1 MKSNKTHIV
10 LVLDVSGS
18 MELTKLETMQGFN
31 NLIEK
36 HAKAEGKCK
45 ASIIM
50 FSTEPKQVYDNV
62 DIKDVEPL
70 TLDTYK
76 CSGMTALHDAMGMG
90 IKNLAEKLAGKKNQP
105 TVIFVTLTDGGENAS
120 SKFSGTM
127 VKSLVN
133 EYTAKGWQFVFVGA
147 NQDATLTGASLGIG
161 ASNSL
166 TFAANSKGV
175 SGAYDS
181 LTDISL
187 SVRSGACDSMAFRA
201 VDRDAQVKAGVK

>member
-10 LVLDVSGS
+10 LVLDNSGS

-31 NLIEK
+31 TLIEK
-36 HAKAEGKCK
+36 HAKAEGRCK

-50 FSTEPKQVYDNV
+50 FNTEPKQVYNSV
-62 DIKDVEPL
+62 DIKDVELL
-70 TLDTYK
+70 TSDTYK
-76 CSGMTALHDAMGMG
+76 CSGMTSLHDAMGMG
-90 IKNLAEKLAGKKNQP
+90 ITNLAEKLAGKKNQP
-105 TVIFVTLTDGGENAS
+105 TVIFVTLTDGGENSS

-127 VKSLVN
+127 VKKLVD

-147 NQDATLTGASLGIG
+147 NQDAALTGASLGIG

-181 LTDISL
+181 LADLSL
-187 SVRSGACDSMAFRA
+187 SVRSGACGSMAFRA
-201 VDRDAQVKAGVK
+201 SDRDAQVKAGVK